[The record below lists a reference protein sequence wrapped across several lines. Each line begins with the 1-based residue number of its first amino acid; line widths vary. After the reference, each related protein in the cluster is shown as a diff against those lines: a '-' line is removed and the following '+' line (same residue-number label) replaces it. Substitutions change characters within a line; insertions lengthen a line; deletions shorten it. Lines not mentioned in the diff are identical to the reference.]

1 MKRKIAL
8 ALTLVVML
16 SIFVPSA
23 SFAAYSSTMPITAQ
37 GNSDTII
44 YIKRPESHS
53 ASTSDRTYT
62 ISAVGAAG
70 TAIKI
75 YKYDKSSD
83 VCKLIKGTTYIG
95 ASGFFSTVVN
105 LNEDNNIFMVYAEN
119 RSGNQITRIDI
130 NKIRKSTVNKLKNV
144 TVTMSNFFLG

>member
-8 ALTLVVML
+8 IFSLVFML
-16 SIFVPSA
+16 SICIPAVSY
-23 SFAAYSSTMPITAQ
+23 AAYGNTMPLTAQ
-37 GNSDTII
+37 GNSDTVI

-62 ISAVGAAG
+62 ISAVGAQG

-75 YKYDKSSD
+75 YKYNYASGT
-83 VCKLIKGTTYIG
+83 CNLIKSTTYIG
-95 ASGFFSTVVN
+95 ASGFFSTVVD

-119 RSGNQITRIDI
+119 SSGNQVTRIDI
-130 NKIRKSTVNKLKNV
+130 NKIRKSTVDKLKSV
-144 TVTMSNFFLG
+144 TVTMKNFLG

>member
-1 MKRKIAL
+1 MKKKLAILVTAL
-8 ALTLVVML
+8 MML
-16 SIFVPSA
+16 SLCLPAVSY
-23 SFAAYSSTMPITAQ
+23 AAYGNTMPISAQ
-37 GNSDTII
+37 GNSNDII

-75 YKYDKSSD
+75 YKYNSSAD
-83 VCKLIKGTTYIG
+83 VCQLIRGTTYIG

-105 LNEDNNIFMVYAEN
+105 LNEDNNVFMVYAEN
-119 RSGNQITRIDI
+119 QWGNQVTRIDI
-130 NKIRKSTVNKLKNV
+130 SKIRKSTVNRLKNV
-144 TVTMSNFFLG
+144 KVTMKNFLG

>member
-1 MKRKIAL
+1 MKRKL
-8 ALTLVVML
+8 ALIVTVVVML
-16 SIFVPSA
+16 SLCVPMVSY
-23 SFAAYSSTMPITAQ
+23 AAYGNTMPITAK
-37 GNSDTII
+37 GNSNDII

-75 YKYDKSSD
+75 YKYNASSD
-83 VCKLIKGTTYIG
+83 VCKLIKDTTYIG

-105 LNEDNNIFMVYAEN
+105 LNEDNNVFMVYAEN
-119 RSGNQITRIDI
+119 KWGNQVTRIDI
-130 NKIRKSTVNKLKNV
+130 SKIKKSTVNRLKNV
-144 TVTMSNFFLG
+144 KVTMKNFLG

>member
-1 MKRKIAL
+1 MKKK
-8 ALTLVVML
+8 LTVIFAIVMML
-16 SIFVPSA
+16 SLCIPAVSY
-23 SFAAYSSTMPITAQ
+23 AAYGSTMPLSASGT
-37 GNSDTII
+37 SDTII

-62 ISAVGAAG
+62 ISAVGAQG

-75 YKYDKSSD
+75 YKYSPSAGI
-83 VCKLIKGTTYIG
+83 CNLIKGTTYIG

-119 RSGNQITRIDI
+119 SSGNQVTRIDI
-130 NKIRKSTVNKLKNV
+130 SKIRKSTVNKLKSV
-144 TVTMSNFFLG
+144 TVTMKNFLG